1 MRAGRLQAAMQ
12 AVEQYTDRKTE
23 LEAKIRSLES
33 EKSFLISDIAALK
46 ERVTELEL
54 EKQANTLQGE
64 VEALRTE
71 KAVLEEKAATYE
83 ELTPILIPTEPAA
96 VD

>member
-1 MRAGRLQAAMQ
+1 MRARCLQGAMQ
-12 AVEQYTDRKTE
+12 AVEQYPDRKTE
-23 LEAKIRSLES
+23 LEEKIRSLES

-46 ERVTELEL
+46 EKVTELEL
-54 EKQANTLQGE
+54 EKQANSLQGE

-83 ELTPILIPTEPAA
+83 ELTPIPVPTEPALA
-96 VD
+96 A

>member
-1 MRAGRLQAAMQ
+1 MRARSHRDAMQ
-12 AVEQYTDRKTE
+12 AVEQYPDRKTE

-33 EKSFLISDIAALK
+33 EKSFLISDIVALK
-46 ERVTELEL
+46 EKVTELEL
-54 EKQANTLQGE
+54 EKQANSLQGE

-83 ELTPILIPTEPAA
+83 ELTPIPVPTEPVLAA
-96 VD
+96 